1 MSLNPRYKS
10 SKQWTEFPNELT
22 QEISSIF
29 KQNFQKQLRNT
40 TEVHV
45 SGRVYTQE
53 ILLRVGL
60 HKKGELRFQNFEVS
74 LDHNND
80 QEQVVQLIYLA
91 VDAIASLMVDY
102 FENEEDIELPYSWME
117 YPFNGK
123 KVWLQFSTENPDL
136 QAAADKL
143 LGIHDES
150 LLKNAEDER
159 SEDALDATEEEFDE
173 LVEKLEP
180 TMFKPKKKKDEMH

>member
-1 MSLNPRYKS
+1 MNPRYKT
-10 SKQWTEFPNELT
+10 SKKWTELPAELT
-22 QEISSIF
+22 QEISSLF
-29 KQNFQKQLRNT
+29 RQNFEKQIEKT
-40 TEVHV
+40 TEIKVA
-45 SGRVYTQE
+45 GRIYPQE

-60 HKKGELRFQNFEVS
+60 HKKGELRYSNFEVS

-80 QEQVVQLIYLA
+80 QQQVVQLIYVA
-91 VDAIASLMVDY
+91 VDAIASLMVEF
-102 FENEEDIELPYSWME
+102 FENDEEIELPYSWME

-136 QAAADKL
+136 QAEADKL
-143 LGIHDES
+143 LGLHDDA

-159 SEDALDATEEEFDE
+159 SEDALDASEEEFDE
-173 LVEKLEP
+173 LVENLEP